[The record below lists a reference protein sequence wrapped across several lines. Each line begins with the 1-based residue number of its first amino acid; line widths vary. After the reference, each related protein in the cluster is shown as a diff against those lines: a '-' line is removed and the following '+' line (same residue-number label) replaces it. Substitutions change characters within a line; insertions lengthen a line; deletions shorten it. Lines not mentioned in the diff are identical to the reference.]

1 MSLMIVCDK
10 RHYHTYPTSG
20 MRALDMHHFVRRFLA
35 VIRSVEELAI
45 RLFGLLLLLA
55 TMWAIL
61 KGHLS

>member
-1 MSLMIVCDK
+1 
-10 RHYHTYPTSG
+10 
-20 MRALDMHHFVRRFLA
+20 MHHFVCRFLA